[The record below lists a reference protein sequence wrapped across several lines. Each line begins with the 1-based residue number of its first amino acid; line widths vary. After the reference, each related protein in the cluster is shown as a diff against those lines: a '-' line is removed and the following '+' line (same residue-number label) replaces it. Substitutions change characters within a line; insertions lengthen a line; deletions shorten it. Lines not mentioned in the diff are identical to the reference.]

1 MSVPTAAARR
11 AFRATLVGT
20 VVTSIGQGLTLPFL
34 FVYLNEILGVPL
46 VTAGFIVAGAAVLV
60 LGASGLG
67 GSLADRLGL
76 GRVAVLGLTL
86 QAGGT
91 LLLALAR
98 EPVLGVVGLVVM
110 SAGNSLVWPSL
121 NGLVTH
127 QVPSEKRSRAFAL
140 RFGLMNVGA
149 GIGSL
154 IAAVSVS
161 VANPASF
168 HTVYLLDG
176 ATAAVFAAILLV
188 ALRGTTGWGAHRAAQ
203 LPATPS
209 SYGAVFRDKAFVGYL
224 AVLLTMAVF
233 GSAQLEGPWASFV
246 TTTSNTGHVI
256 GLAFAAN
263 TLVIIA
269 LQLPVERLT
278 RPLRRSN
285 LLVLCSLSWA
295 AAWALTGLAASTLV
309 PQAVT
314 ATLLVMA
321 LGMFGLGETF
331 LSPVINAMPNA
342 LAPEHLRGRYNAM
355 NSATYPVSRFI
366 GPPLAG
372 ILLGGGHPY
381 LWVVF
386 IVAGAVIAAG
396 AGSVLGRRLPPHA
409 ELPLPPEPEPGR
421 SADTWRAIS
430 RGPSPRRH
438 CGRPSPVP
446 ILTTRQPHS
455 LHLGSSPRLQV
466 GVRPFYR

>member
-1 MSVPTAAARR
+1 MSAHTSAARL

-34 FVYLNEILGVPL
+34 FVYLDEILGIPL
-46 VTAGFIVAGAAVLV
+46 AGAGFIVAGAAVLA

-67 GSLADRLGL
+67 GNLADRLGL
-76 GRVAVLGLTL
+76 GKVAVLGLTL

-91 LLLALAR
+91 LLLAVAR
-98 EPVLGVVGLVVM
+98 EPVLGVTGLVIM
-110 SAGNSLVWPSL
+110 SAGNSFVWPSL

-127 QVPSEKRSRAFAL
+127 QVPPDKRSRAFAL
-140 RFGLMNVGA
+140 RFGLMNVGI
-149 GIGSL
+149 GTGSL

-161 VANPASF
+161 LARPSSF
-168 HTVYLLDG
+168 HMVYLLDG
-176 ATAAVFAAILLV
+176 GTTVVFAAILLV
-188 ALRGTTGWGAHRAAQ
+188 ALRGTIGWDAHRPSQ
-203 LPATPS
+203 QPATPS
-209 SYGAVFRDKAFVGYL
+209 SYGAVFRDKAFAGYL

-246 TTTSNTGHVI
+246 TTTSDTGHVI

-263 TLVIIA
+263 TVVIIA

-278 RPLRRSN
+278 RSLRRSK

-295 AAWALTGLAASTLV
+295 AAWALTGLAASDLV
-309 PQAVT
+309 PHA
-314 ATLLVMA
+314 ATTVVLVIA

-372 ILLGGGHPY
+372 ILLGASHPY
-381 LWVVF
+381 LWVIF
-386 IVAGAVIAAG
+386 IVVGTVLAA
-396 AGSVLGRRLPPHA
+396 AAACILGRRLPQHA
-409 ELPLPPEPEPGR
+409 ELPPPM
-421 SADTWRAIS
+421 TAIS
-430 RGPSPRRH
+430 SR
-438 CGRPSPVP
+438 
-446 ILTTRQPHS
+446 S
-455 LHLGSSPRLQV
+455 LSSPDRTPPHQTN
-466 GVRPFYR
+466 GDR